1 MADRKETDSTTATP
15 NALATFCAAA
25 QTNDVD
31 AMVGALS
38 PDVEL
43 LSPLIGR
50 MIFRGTT
57 DLRILLG
64 AAFGCLRGLRWQEV
78 VSDGQTCVAVS
89 EARVAGLRI
98 SDAMVIELDDAGRIT
113 RIRPHLR
120 PWLAITAFALWL
132 GPKLARHPGVIRRAL
147 ENHRDRA
154 SADAA
159 TDAKVARSH

>member
-1 MADRKETDSTTATP
+1 MTDHKKADPDAV
-15 NALATFCAAA
+15 ATFCAAA

-38 PDVEL
+38 PDAEL
-43 LSPLIGR
+43 LSPLSGR
-50 MIFRGTT
+50 MIFRGTN

-64 AAFGCLRGLRWQEV
+64 AVFGGLRGLRWQEFV
-78 VSDGQTCVAVS
+78 GDGQTRVAVS

-98 SDAMVIELDDAGRIT
+98 GDAMVIQLDDAGRIA

-120 PWLAITAFALWL
+120 PWLATTAFALRL

-147 ENHRDRA
+147 ANRRERS
-154 SADAA
+154 SAGA
-159 TDAKVARSH
+159 TPTPR

>member
-1 MADRKETDSTTATP
+1 MTDHNKTDSATATP
-15 NALATFCAAA
+15 NAVATFCAAA

-31 AMVGALS
+31 AMAGVLS

-64 AAFGCLRGLRWQEV
+64 AVFGCLRDLRWQEFV
-78 VSDGQTCVAVS
+78 GDGQTCVAVS

-98 SDAMVIELDDAGRIT
+98 SDAMVIELDDAGRIA

-120 PWLAITAFALWL
+120 PWLATTAFALRL
-132 GPKLARHPGVIRRAL
+132 GPKLARHPGVVRRAL
-147 ENHRDRA
+147 GSQRDG
-154 SADAA
+154 
-159 TDAKVARSH
+159 

>member
-1 MADRKETDSTTATP
+1 MTNPPDAV
-15 NALATFCAAA
+15 ATFCAAA

-31 AMVGALS
+31 AMVDMLS

-43 LSPLIGR
+43 PSPLFGR

-64 AAFGCLRGLRWQEV
+64 AVFGGMRGLRWQEFIG
-78 VSDGQTCVAVS
+78 DGQTCVAVS

-98 SDAMVIELDDAGRIT
+98 NDAMVIELDDAGRIA

-120 PWLAITAFALWL
+120 PWLATTAFAMRL
-132 GPKLARHPGVIRRAL
+132 GPKLALHPGVIRRAL
-147 ENHRDRA
+147 GNQRDG
-154 SADAA
+154 
-159 TDAKVARSH
+159 

>member
-1 MADRKETDSTTATP
+1 MTDHKKTDSTTATP
-15 NALATFCAAA
+15 NVVATFCAAA

-43 LSPLIGR
+43 LSPLFGR
-50 MIFRGTT
+50 MIFRGTN

-64 AAFGCLRGLRWQEV
+64 AVFGGLRGLRWHEFV
-78 VSDGQTCVAVS
+78 GDGQTRVAVS

-98 SDAMVIELDDAGRIT
+98 NDAMVIELDDAGRIA

-120 PWLAITAFALWL
+120 PWLATTAFALRL

-147 ENHRDRA
+147 ANH
-154 SADAA
+154 
-159 TDAKVARSH
+159 

>member
-1 MADRKETDSTTATP
+1 MTERKETDGTTATP
-15 NALATFCAAA
+15 DAVAIFCAAA
-25 QTNDVD
+25 QTNDID

-43 LSPLIGR
+43 LSPLFGR

-64 AAFGCLRGLRWQEV
+64 AVFGGLRGLRWREFIG
-78 VSDGQTCVAVS
+78 DGQTRVAVS

-98 SDAMVIELDDAGRIT
+98 SDAMVIELDDAGRIA

-120 PWLAITAFALWL
+120 PWLAITAFALRL

-147 ENHRDRA
+147 GKQRERA
-154 SADAA
+154 
-159 TDAKVARSH
+159 